1 MISAIQTVPNIAAF
15 SALPNLGR
23 ISYLTQGANSS
34 IPIPSTILTLGTK
47 LPVPLTY
54 NAAGQFE
61 TLLQGTGTDY
71 NSAATG
77 LDTTTTASVFNAM
90 NILQGVASDNT
101 GKALNNLLSA
111 DLVLA
116 AAPAIPAATAATRPI
131 SVPTTTATMEAVS
144 GTAAAS
150 SNLASNFLADD
161 AAQTLANIAS
171 DPSYANIAAA
181 LYMSAAMFRS
191 QHAADVA
198 LPNTSRSIPPV
209 KELRAVYPV

>member
-23 ISYLTQGANSS
+23 ISYLPQGADSS
-34 IPIPSTILTLGTK
+34 LPNPSAILTLGTG

-54 NAAGQFE
+54 NAAGQFD
-61 TLLQGTGTDY
+61 TLLHETGIAD
-71 NSAATG
+71 NSAASG
-77 LDTTTTASVFNAM
+77 LDTATTAK
-90 NILQGVASDNT
+90 D
-101 GKALNNLLSA
+101 
-111 DLVLA
+111 
-116 AAPAIPAATAATRPI
+116 
-131 SVPTTTATMEAVS
+131 VS

-161 AAQTLANIAS
+161 AAQTMTKIAA
-171 DPSYANIAAA
+171 DPSYANMAAA

-198 LPNTSRSIPPV
+198 LPNTSRSIQPV
-209 KELRAVYPV
+209 RELRAVYPV